1 MRHLLFAL
9 TFLCSNLIPTFANA
23 ESATPPDPVKLPA
36 SVFAADW
43 FMDSPALSPNGQFI
57 AARMSTKIGKKFTIL
72 PVFNKA
78 IKNIAIDLE
87 SSSLT
92 IDSWQWVNDD
102 WLVMQVSATK
112 DVYGQS
118 ARVKRL
124 LSVERATGR
133 ILKISWGASGQNSSD
148 IVWIAND
155 NRPVV
160 IISTQ
165 KISSSNDGLYP
176 EVQEVDVSTGI
187 TKTILPSRTGIV
199 QYYSDGRGIVR
210 AGYGYNALNRIAK
223 IIYRSNVNDKF
234 RILGTAN
241 LSKGEKITVPTQ
253 FLGGTDK
260 AVTGARPNGFGEAFD
275 LDVKSMALGRK
286 IFGVDGYDITGTVP
300 SADGDSVL
308 GFAYDSDR
316 SRIDWIDPEFQKIQ
330 RDLDKAVS
338 NSIYIVDWSRNYRVL
353 LVKLG
358 EPNQAGA
365 YYIYNRDDGDK
376 LQRLAYRDEVLKLN
390 RYAPVKTINYRARD
404 GVAISAVLTLP
415 KGVIGK
421 NLPLI
426 VMPHDGPSGR
436 DKEKWDWQTQFL
448 ASRGYAVVQPNYR
461 GSTGFGDVFA
471 ALGKGQWGLK
481 MQDDLNDAVAHLV
494 SEGIADSNRVCI
506 VGTGYGAYAALRA
519 AQRDGNL
526 FRCSVAYGGIFDLT
540 VRADDREQT
549 LFEKEFTTRLKEL
562 APNFSDVSILQSVKE
577 IKNPV
582 LIMHGKND
590 LSVPVEQS
598 RKLAAK
604 LKASGKDYRYVEQPL
619 GDHEFTRQEDSTQF
633 LQEMEAFL
641 AKHNPAN

>member
-1 MRHLLFAL
+1 MRHLLFVL
-9 TFLCSNLIPTFANA
+9 IFLCSNLISTSANA

-43 FMDSPALSPNGQFI
+43 FMNGPLLSPNGQFI

-78 IKNIAIDLE
+78 IKNISINLE
-87 SSSLT
+87 SSSLNV
-92 IDSWQWVNDD
+92 DSWQWVNDD
-102 WLVMQVSATK
+102 WLLLQVSATK
-112 DVYGQS
+112 DVYGQNS
-118 ARVKRL
+118 KVSRL

-133 ILKISWGASGQNSSD
+133 VLKISWGSSGQNSSD
-148 IVWIAND
+148 IVWVAND
-155 NRPVV
+155 GRPVV
-160 IISTQ
+160 IIAVQ
-165 KISSSNDGLYP
+165 KINSSNDGIYP
-176 EVQEVDVSTGI
+176 EVQEVDVSTGNA
-187 TKTILPSRTGIV
+187 KTILPSRAEIV
-199 QYYSDGRGIVR
+199 RYYADGNGIVR
-210 AGYGYNALNRIAK
+210 AGYSYNSLTRIAK
-223 IIYRSNVNDKF
+223 VIYRSNVNDPF
-234 RILGTAN
+234 RILGAAN
-241 LSKGEKITVPTQ
+241 LSKGEKINVPTQ
-253 FLGGTDK
+253 FLGGIDK
-260 AVTGARPNGFGEAFD
+260 AVTGARPNGFDEIFN
-275 LDVKSMALGRK
+275 LDVKTMKIGEK
-286 IFGVDGYDITGTVP
+286 IFGVDGYDLEGIIP
-300 SADGDSVL
+300 SSDGNSVL
-308 GFAYDSDR
+308 GFAYDSDK
-316 SRIDWIDPEFQKIQ
+316 SRVNWIDPEFRKIQ
-330 RDLDKAVS
+330 NDLNKAVGSDVYIS
-338 NSIYIVDWSRNYRVL
+338 NWSSDYKVI
-353 LVKLG
+353 LVFVG

-376 LQRLAYRDEVLKLN
+376 LQRLAHRDEVLKLN
-390 RYAPVKTINYRARD
+390 RYAQVKTIKYRARD

-415 KGVIGK
+415 KGAVSK
-421 NLPLI
+421 SLPLI

-436 DKEKWDWQTQFL
+436 DKEKWDWQVQFL

-461 GSTGFGDVFA
+461 GSSGFGDAFA

-481 MQDDLNDAVAHLV
+481 MQDDLNDAVSHLV
-494 SEGIADSNRVCI
+494 SEEIADSNRVCI
-506 VGTGYGAYAALRA
+506 VGTGYGGYAAMRA

-526 FRCSVAYGGIFDLT
+526 FRCSVAYGGIFDLA

-562 APNFSDVSILQSVKE
+562 APNFSNVSILQSVKE
-577 IKNPV
+577 IKTPI

-604 LKASGKDYRYVEQPL
+604 LKTSGKDYRYIEQPF